1 MKLRALILLLGIAW
15 PVHAEELEVRVEPEI
30 AEVIRGGLKYLA
42 GQQLPNG
49 SWQDASHAHWT
60 TALTGYALMAFMAS
74 GNLPNEGEYGPVVA
88 SGQQYLLDALQR
100 DGKFAPVSG
109 QYMYGHGIAT
119 LVLAE
124 LYGQTQS
131 AAIRPKLEQAVRV
144 IIQSQNAEGG
154 WRYLPGAQDADI
166 SVTVLQTVAL
176 RAAKEAGLDVPQTTL
191 DKAVVYI
198 HSCFDART
206 GGFFYQPNRQFSF
219 ACTAA
224 AIYSLQ
230 VLGHYDDPQVQSGAD
245 YLAKH
250 FQEKGGYVAYG
261 HFYAGPAAYMLGGEM
276 WKSWYTNLSEELL
289 KTAHRDGAVVSWEKQ
304 GSDPNPTYCTAVY
317 TTILALPYHY
327 VPLYQR

>member
-1 MKLRALILLLGIAW
+1 MKLCWIVIAAL
-15 PVHAEELEVRVEPEI
+15 
-30 AEVIRGGLKYLA
+30 
-42 GQQLPNG
+42 
-49 SWQDASHAHWT
+49 
-60 TALTGYALMAFMAS
+60 
-74 GNLPNEGEYGPVVA
+74 VA
-88 SGQQYLLDALQR
+88 SNVPAADWPQWRGPNRNGLSSEKVSAVWPDEGPQVLWR
-100 DGKFAPVSG
+100 APLGTGFSSVSISQG
-109 QYMYGHGIAT
+109 RLYT
-119 LVLAE
+119 LGNTNNE
-124 LYGQTQS
+124 
-131 AAIRPKLEQAVRV
+131 
-144 IIQSQNAEGG
+144 
-154 WRYLPGAQDADI
+154 D
-166 SVTVLQTVAL
+166 TVW
-176 RAAKEAGLDVPQTTL
+176 
-191 DKAVVYI
+191 
-198 HSCFDART
+198 CFDART

>member
-1 MKLRALILLLGIAW
+1 MKLLQLILLLGIVW
-15 PVHAEELEVRVEPEI
+15 PAHAQEVEVRVEPEI
-30 AEVIRGGLKYLA
+30 AALIRGGLKYLA

-49 SWQDASHAHWT
+49 SWQDSSHAPWT
-60 TALTGYALMAFMAS
+60 PALTGYALMAFLAS

-88 SGQQYLLDALQR
+88 SGKQYLLDALQR

-144 IIQSQNAEGG
+144 IIQSQNPDGG
-154 WRYLPGAQDADI
+154 WRYQPVAQDADI
-166 SVTVLQTVAL
+166 SVTVLQAVAL
-176 RAAKEAGLDVPQTTL
+176 RAAKEAGLDVPQATL
-191 DKAVVYI
+191 DNAVKYI
-198 HSCFDART
+198 HTCFDART
-206 GGFFYQPNRQFSF
+206 GGFAYQPNGGAGF
-219 ACTAA
+219 ARTAA

-230 VLGHYDDPQVQSGAD
+230 VLGHYADPGVQSGFD
-245 YLAKH
+245 YLTKH
-250 FQEKGGYVAYG
+250 FDEKGGYVAYG
-261 HFYAGPAAYMLGGEM
+261 HFYAGPAAYMLGGEN
-276 WKSWYTNLSEELL
+276 WKNWYTNLSAELL
-289 KTAHRDGAVVSWEKQ
+289 KTAHRDGAVVFWEKQ
-304 GSDPNPTYCTAVY
+304 GSDPSPMYCTAVY

>member
-1 MKLRALILLLGIAW
+1 MKLRWLIFIFGGLIA
-15 PVHAEELEVRVEPEI
+15 VRGPA
-30 AEVIRGGLKYLA
+30 AEVGVDRETAAAIQGGLKYLA

-49 SWQDASHAHWT
+49 SWQDPSHTSWT
-60 TALTGYALMAFMAS
+60 TALTGYALLAFLAS

-88 SGQQYLLDALQR
+88 AGRQYLLDALQR
-100 DGKFAPVSG
+100 DGRFAPAGG

-124 LYGQTQS
+124 LYGQTKS
-131 AAIRPKLEQAVRV
+131 ANLRPKLEQAVRV
-144 IIQSQNAEGG
+144 IIRAQNSEGG
-154 WRYLPGAQDADI
+154 WRYQPAAQDADI

-176 RAAKEAGLDVPQTTL
+176 RAAKEAGLDVPQATL
-191 DKAVVYI
+191 DKAVAYI
-198 HSCFDART
+198 HTCYDART

-250 FQEKGGYVAYG
+250 SHEKGGYVAYG
-261 HFYAGPAAYMLGGEM
+261 HFYAGPAVYMLGGEM
-276 WKSWYTNLSEELL
+276 WQTWYANLSAELV
-289 KTAHRDGAVVSWEKQ
+289 KAAHWQGAAVSWEKQ
-304 GSDPNPTYCTAVY
+304 GSDPSATYCTAVY